1 VAVPD
6 LSDRALADLA
16 SLQGRSAVVTGGAR
30 GLGRAIA
37 RRLAEA
43 GASVLIGDL
52 DEAGAAEAAAEL
64 GDAFGV
70 SVHATHLD
78 VADSRSVVA
87 AADEAVRALGGIDIW
102 VNNAGVYPSRR
113 VLAMTDDDWD
123 HVIGVNL
130 RGTFIGCREAA
141 RRMVDAGT
149 GGVIVNL
156 SSRAGLRG
164 SGPGIPHYVASKFG
178 IRGLTAQ
185 LALEFAEHGI
195 RVLAVAPTRIRT
207 PGVESAMAGRA
218 TTEVDRQRTVDVPL
232 GRMGEPDDVAR
243 VVLFCASD
251 LSMFMTGS
259 TLLVDAGELAR

>member
-1 VAVPD
+1 VAAPD
-6 LSDRALADLA
+6 LSDRTLTELL
-16 SLQGRSAVVTGGAR
+16 SLRGRRAVVTGGAR

-43 GASVLIGDL
+43 GASVMIGDV
-52 DEAGAAEAAAEL
+52 DDAGARVAAAEL
-64 GDAFGV
+64 AAAYDV
-70 SVHATHLD
+70 DVVATRLD
-78 VADSRSVVA
+78 VADTQSINDTADAAVA
-87 AADEAVRALGGIDIW
+87 ELGGIDVW
-102 VNNAGVYPSRR
+102 VNNAGVFPSRR
-113 VLAMTDDDWD
+113 VLNMSDEDFDRVVD
-123 HVIGVNL
+123 VNL
-130 RGTFIGCREAA
+130 RGTFVGCREAA
-141 RRMVDAGT
+141 RRMVDAGH

-156 SSRAGLRG
+156 SSRAGVRG

-178 IRGLTAQ
+178 IRGLTEQ
-185 LALEFAEHGI
+185 LALEFAEHDI

-218 TTEVDRQRTVDVPL
+218 TTEVDRQRTVEVPL